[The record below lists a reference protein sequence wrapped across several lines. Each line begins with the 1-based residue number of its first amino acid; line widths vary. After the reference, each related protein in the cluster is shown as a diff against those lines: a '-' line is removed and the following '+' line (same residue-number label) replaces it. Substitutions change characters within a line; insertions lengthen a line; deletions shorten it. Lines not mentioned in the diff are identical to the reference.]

1 MAARSDS
8 EKRDPLA
15 TRASL
20 LGRLRNWDDA
30 ASWEEFA
37 QTYSRLIR
45 GVAIQAGLT
54 EAEAQDVEQETLLS
68 VAKTIQDFESD
79 PRRGTFKG
87 WLLNLT
93 RWRIA
98 DQFRKRQAHPQ
109 QPPLR
114 PGATPENRTATVDRI
129 PDPQDLDLLW
139 ETEWK
144 KNLLETA
151 LQRIG
156 RLVNPR
162 HAQIFDLYAVRQW
175 PATKVARELGI
186 NLVQVYLV
194 HHRMTKLLRRE
205 VAYLESKLK

>member
-1 MAARSDS
+1 MAPTDH
-8 EKRDPLA
+8 EQKDPLA

-20 LGRLRNWDDA
+20 LGRLRNWEDA
-30 ASWEEFA
+30 ASWEEFS

-45 GVAIQAGLT
+45 GVAMQAGLT
-54 EAEAQDVEQETLLS
+54 EADAQDVDQETLLS
-68 VAKTIQDFESD
+68 VAKTIHEFESD
-79 PRRGTFKG
+79 PGRGTFKG

-98 DQFRKRQAHPQ
+98 DQFRRRQAHVQ
-109 QPPLR
+109 HSTVPL
-114 PGATPENRTATVDRI
+114 PDASSDRTATVERI
-129 PDPQDLDLLW
+129 PDPQDLDAMW
-139 ETEWK
+139 EVEWK

-162 HAQIFDLYAVRQW
+162 HAQIFDLYALRQW
-175 PATKVARELGI
+175 PARKVARELGV

-205 VAYLESKLK
+205 VAYLESKLR